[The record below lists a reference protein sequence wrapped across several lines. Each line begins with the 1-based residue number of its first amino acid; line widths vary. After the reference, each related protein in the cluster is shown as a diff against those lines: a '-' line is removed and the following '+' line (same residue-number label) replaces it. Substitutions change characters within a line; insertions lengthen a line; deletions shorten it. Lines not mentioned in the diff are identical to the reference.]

1 MDTNKK
7 LIAVAVG
14 AFIVGGLV
22 VMAAGPLINND
33 QDHHA
38 QDGHDHSNETQGDAK
53 KSGAHMMS
61 DGTMM
66 EGDMGMAGREMDG
79 MVMMDMTVSSER
91 EFIEGMI
98 PHHQEAIDTAKE
110 VVARGGSTPDI
121 KTLAQN
127 IITAQEK
134 EIADMKTWYK
144 NWYGVDYVDNGMY
157 QPMMRPLA
165 NLSGA
170 ELDKVFLTDMV
181 KHHMMAIMMAKS
193 VDAHIEHNEI
203 KTLSAAIQTSQSA
216 EITQMQNL
224 LKTLK

>member
-38 QDGHDHSNETQGDAK
+38 QDGHGHSSETQSDAK
-53 KSGAHMMS
+53 KSGAHMMP

-66 EGDMGMAGREMDG
+66 GGDMGMAGMEMDG
-79 MVMMDMTVSSER
+79 MGMTVSSER
-91 EFIEGMI
+91 EFIDGMI

-110 VVARGGSTPDI
+110 VLARGGSTPDI

-127 IITAQEK
+127 IISAQAQE
-134 EIADMKTWYK
+134 ITDMKTWYK

-193 VDAHIEHNEI
+193 VDSHVEHNEI

-216 EITQMQNL
+216 EITDMQNL